1 MRIVLFLLTIVV
13 VLAGFGCNKTGV
25 PTEFAEACK
34 IENDKKILE
43 IEGFLMDAGG
53 VRCSNS
59 QGPMECTFKFTAA
72 AGDEKGMHVDIDMG
86 TWANEVEKLS
96 DGYKTE
102 DVKIHGDDGSLVKLG
117 EKLKI
122 TGEFRSSTDGT
133 CWMEVTK
140 ITR

>member
-1 MRIVLFLLTIVV
+1 MRNVLFLLTIVFA
-13 VLAGFGCNKTGV
+13 LAGVGCYKTGV
-25 PTEFAEACK
+25 PTEFSKACVL
-34 IENDKKILE
+34 ENDYKILE
-43 IEGFLMDAGG
+43 IEGFLKDSGG

-59 QGPMECTFKFTAA
+59 QGPMECYFTFTAA
-72 AGDEKGMHVDIDMG
+72 PGDEKGMRVKVEQG

-102 DVKIHGDDGSLVKLG
+102 DVKIHSDDGSLVKLG

-122 TGEFRSSTDGT
+122 TGEFRADTDGT
-133 CWMEVTK
+133 CRIDVTK